1 MWYRLHVRCDVRDRG
16 GVSLPRYWT
25 KTKIFFP
32 FFTSHSQSPS
42 VVWTLKYLDK
52 HLIDER
58 QREL

>member
-32 FFTSHSQSPS
+32 FFYQPFP
-42 VVWTLKYLDK
+42 
-52 HLIDER
+52 IAER
-58 QREL
+58 CVDP